1 MSLIRSVYY
10 SAFFAGWAAFLGW
23 FLSESLFFSGGTEP
37 GAFQVILIA
46 GIIGAAIGL
55 GLNVVAGMANAQWKE
70 LLRRALPGLAGGC
83 LGGAVGGMMGNL
95 LYSLGLP
102 RAIGWLIM
110 GLGIG
115 VVEGVYEKSKSKIRN
130 GLIGGGIGGLLGGML
145 FDPIQSLIATDSGMS
160 SRATAFVIL
169 GICIGAFI
177 GLAQV
182 VLKEAWLTVLDGYR
196 AGRQLILSQPTTAL
210 GRADHLPLPFLG
222 PMNKDVEAEHVKI
235 TRLANGSYVVEDN
248 HTRLGTRLNNQPL
261 SGQVVLKNGDVIK
274 FGTNFVRFNERQH
287 KSAGETSAGTVSA
300 SQVSIAP
307 PPPPTVRKRPPAPT
321 PLSDQAPSDKALHPV
336 ANAAPVKQATGAAAA
351 KPMPGPSTPTNKP
364 VSLPQ
369 SPAAKPAS
377 SGKIAPPPPPR
388 RPKGT

>member
-1 MSLIRSVYY
+1 
-10 SAFFAGWAAFLGW
+10 
-23 FLSESLFFSGGTEP
+23 
-37 GAFQVILIA
+37 
-46 GIIGAAIGL
+46 
-55 GLNVVAGMANAQWKE
+55 
-70 LLRRALPGLAGGC
+70 
-83 LGGAVGGMMGNL
+83 
-95 LYSLGLP
+95 
-102 RAIGWLIM
+102 M

-145 FDPIQSLIATDSGMS
+145 FDPIQNLIGTAGMS

-169 GICIGAFI
+169 GICIGALI

-196 AGRQLILSQPTTAL
+196 AGRQLILSQPMTAL

-222 PMNKDVEAEHVKI
+222 PMNKDVEAEHVRI
-235 TRLANGSYVVEDN
+235 TRQANGSYVVEDN

-274 FGTNFVRFNERQH
+274 FGTNFVRFNERQR
-287 KSAGETSAGTVSA
+287 KSAGELPAAGTVP
-300 SQVSIAP
+300 VSRVSTAP
-307 PPPPTVRKRPPAPT
+307 PPPPAVRKRPPATT
-321 PLSDQAPSDKALHPV
+321 PLSEQAPPDKGVYPTVSATP
-336 ANAAPVKQATGAAAA
+336 AKQATGAAPP
-351 KPMPGPSTPTNKP
+351 KPAPATPTTKP
-364 VSLPQ
+364 VNLPT

-388 RPKGT
+388 RRKGT